1 MQHVH
6 GKSAL
11 LGQKGAPLGDVP
23 FVSNTHANETHFS
36 NGLSSRYSLTASYL
50 QWHRGNQRIQEFPSH
65 QGHLLSRYSHHD
77 LVSPLILAAL
87 DDPVEEKKKMFIYPS
102 VSSFPFP
109 VITQYLDVLT
119 LSSRLGSMGNYD
131 FQRQK
136 QTVPFF
142 NIAAA

>member
-1 MQHVH
+1 MD
-6 GKSAL
+6 AL
-11 LGQKGAPLGDVP
+11 VGQMGAPLKDVQ
-23 FVSNTHANETHFS
+23 FTSNTHVNETHFN
-36 NGLSSRYSLTASYL
+36 NGLSFRYSLTAGYL
-50 QWHRGNQRIQEFPSH
+50 RWYQGNQRVQEFPSH

-77 LVSPLILAAL
+77 PVSPLILAAL
-87 DDPVEEKKKMFIYPS
+87 DDPVEEKKKVFIYPS

-109 VITQYLDVLT
+109 VVTQYLDILT
-119 LSSRLGSMGNYD
+119 LSPRLRSMGNYD